1 MQSSFASI
9 AFNDILWTSAYLAV
23 LAGLSIYGLHRYAII
38 HFFLKNRKAG
48 AQPAARFGKL
58 PRVTVQLPVFNE
70 YHVVERLLEAVAA
83 IEYPR
88 DLLDIQVLDDSTD
101 ATLDLCR
108 RRVAELKSR
117 GLDIELVHRTD
128 RAGYKAGALENGLRF
143 AKGEFVF
150 ILDADFVPPPDIIER
165 LIHHFTDSR
174 IGMVQARWGHL
185 NSGSSLLTRLQSMFL
200 DGHLL
205 LEQTAR
211 CRSGRFF
218 NFNGTAGIWRRR
230 CIEDAGGWQH
240 DTLTEDLDLSYRAQL
255 RGWRFVF
262 LPDVVVPA
270 ELPEDIDGFKSQQH
284 RWTKGSIQTCLKLLP
299 AIWRSRIPLPL
310 KFEASIHLTSNF
322 GYLLLVLLCL
332 LVLPQSRAETGA
344 WRTLLVDLPI
354 FFATTVSIVAFYV
367 VSMRHLDP
375 RGWVRNLIYVPGLL
389 ALAIGMSVN
398 NARGV
403 LEAVLGKQS
412 EFTRTPKRGASAD
425 SPRRAVKYVPPR
437 TWVPVVEAFF
447 AAYFLVCLADA
458 AQSGRWTSVPFLLL
472 FVGGFVYVAGLS
484 LFARLREIP
493 SPARLAVASG
503 FSKSGALLMA
513 GFLLLSGCA
522 SDSRHRLVISAAD
535 QKMVLLQDG
544 KPLRAYPVSTS
555 KFGLGDRKGSY
566 ATPLGTLRVRK
577 KIGHG
582 LPAGSVFKSRI
593 PTGEILP
600 VDAPGRDPIV
610 TRILWLEGLEDRNRN
625 AFARYIY
632 IHGTPEER
640 NIGLPVS
647 YGCIR
652 MRSRDVIELFDTVG
666 VNSKVSIT
674 PAPLPRALL
683 EPLEP
688 PAAKSPGPQQEL
700 ARRPDGAILLSDA
713 ENRH

>member
-23 LAGLSIYGLHRYAII
+23 LLGLSVYGLHRYSII
-38 HFFLKNRKAG
+38 HFFLKHRKANT
-48 AQPAARFGKL
+48 QPAARFEKL

-83 IEYPR
+83 IDYPR
-88 DLLDIQVLDDSTD
+88 ELLDIQVLDDSTD

-108 RRVAELKSR
+108 RRVEKLKSR
-117 GLDIELVHRTD
+117 GLDIKLIHRTD
-128 RAGYKAGALENGLRF
+128 RDGYKAGALENGLRF

-150 ILDADFVPPPDIIER
+150 ILDADFVPSPDILHC
-165 LIHHFTDSR
+165 LIHHFTDSHV
-174 IGMVQARWGHL
+174 GMVQARWGHL
-185 NSGSSLLTRLQSMFL
+185 NDGFSLLTRLQSMFL

-211 CRSGRFF
+211 FRSGRFF
-218 NFNGTAGIWRRR
+218 NFNGTAGMWRRT
-230 CIEDAGGWQH
+230 CIEEAGGWQH

-270 ELPEDIDGFKSQQH
+270 ELPEDVDGFKSQQH

-367 VSMRHLDP
+367 VSMRHLNP
-375 RGWVRNLIYVPGLL
+375 RGWIRNLMYVPGLL

-412 EFTRTPKRGASAD
+412 EFTRTPKRGASAE
-425 SPRRAVKYVPPR
+425 SPQRTVKYVPPR
-437 TWVPVVEAFF
+437 TWVPVVEGFF
-447 AAYFLVCLADA
+447 AAYFLVCLVDA
-458 AQSGRWTSVPFLLL
+458 VANSRWTSVPFLLL

-484 LFARLREIP
+484 LLAKLREIP
-493 SPARLAVASG
+493 APARLAVSSG
-503 FSKSGALLMA
+503 LSKSGAVLVIAFLM
-513 GFLLLSGCA
+513 LSGCA
-522 SDSRHRLVISAAD
+522 TDSKHRMVISAAD
-535 QKMVLLQDG
+535 QKMVVLEDG

-652 MRSRDVIELFDTVG
+652 MKSRDVIELFNTVG
-666 VNSKVSIT
+666 VNSKVVVT
-674 PAPLPRALL
+674 AAPIPRQLL

-688 PAAKSPGPQQEL
+688 APANTAAPQQEL
-700 ARRPDGAILLSDA
+700 ARKPDRAMLLSNA
-713 ENRH
+713 EARH